1 MKFNS
6 FITGLIAS
14 MLLTLSAFGGTG
26 SGGGGLGK
34 TRLLLQNLANSEV
47 ILTFDGI
54 ASLPETDTIPLGEIP
69 SMEYDQL
76 LDEAYKVCKPNSDY
90 EFVLTPEP
98 TVGTVRNFALGC
110 IGEPGQEPFFIYFR
124 EVKAETVKDAE

>member
-14 MLLTLSAFGGTG
+14 MLLTLTAFGGTG

-34 TRLLLQNLANSEV
+34 TRFLLQNLANSEV

-54 ASLPETDTIPLGEIP
+54 PSLPETDTIPLGEIP
-69 SMEYDQL
+69 SVEYGQL
-76 LDEAYKVCKPNSDY
+76 LDEAYKVCKTDSDY
-90 EFVLTPEP
+90 EFVLSSEP
-98 TVGTVRNFALGC
+98 KGGIVRSFALGC

-124 EVKAETVKDAE
+124 EVEDET